1 MPRKKKLKFEDCI
14 ETINF
19 EINKR
24 KNKWNLTALAW
35 MDFDDVSQILR
46 VHIYK
51 KWHLYDPT
59 KPLPP
64 WINRII
70 TNQIKNLIR
79 NNYGNFTRPCLR
91 CAAAEGTD
99 LCTIYQKQCSACPLY
114 AQWEKTKKRAH
125 DAKLPL
131 SLENHSKEIH
141 SIPSD
146 NCDVEVAAER
156 LHKKM
161 KAILKA
167 NEWLVYKYLYIDF
180 LQEEE
185 VAKKMGYKTT
195 EKNRQPGYK
204 QIKNIKKSIIVK
216 VKNLLNKGEVDIF

>member
-1 MPRKKKLKFEDCI
+1 MPRKKKLKFEDCVSDVD
-14 ETINF
+14 F

-24 KNKWNLTALAW
+24 RSKWNLTALAW

-46 VHIYK
+46 IHIHK
-51 KWHLYDPT
+51 KWHLYDQI
-59 KPLPP
+59 KPLAP

-91 CAAAEGTD
+91 CAAAEGED
-99 LCTIYQKQCSACPLY
+99 LCQIYKTQCADCPLY

-131 SLENHSKEIH
+131 SLENHTKEVH
-141 SIPSD
+141 SIPTD
-146 NCDVEVAAER
+146 NCDIELAAKK

-161 KAILKA
+161 QKILKP
-167 NEWLVYKYLYIDF
+167 NEWMVYKYLYVDF
-180 LQEEE
+180 LSEEE
-185 VAKKMGYKTT
+185 VAKKMGYRTT

-204 QIKNIKKSIIVK
+204 QIKNIKKNIIKK
-216 VKNLLNKGEVDIF
+216 VKDLLNDEQIDIF

>member
-1 MPRKKKLKFEDCI
+1 MPKEKKLKFEECI
-14 ETINF
+14 KDIDF
-19 EINKR
+19 EICKR
-24 KNKWNLTALAW
+24 RNKWNLTALAW

-46 VHIYK
+46 LHIYK
-51 KWHLYDPT
+51 KWHLYDQI
-59 KPLPP
+59 KPLAP

-91 CAAAEGTD
+91 CAAAEGED
-99 LCTIYQKQCSACPLY
+99 LCQIYKTQCNACPLY

-131 SLENHSKEIH
+131 SLENHTREVH

-146 NCDVEVAAER
+146 GCDIEAAAKK

-161 KAILKA
+161 QKILKP
-167 NEWLVYKYLYIDF
+167 NEWLVYKYLYVEF
-180 LQEEE
+180 LDEEQ
-185 VAKKMGYKTT
+185 VAKKMGYRTT

-204 QIKNIKKSIIVK
+204 QIKNIKKNIIKK
-216 VKNLLNKGEVDIF
+216 VKGLLDGEEIDIF